1 MSTLYRSPPSITDAG
16 FPSGKIF
23 TMKLLFLCY
32 RFNSLSQ
39 RLYCE
44 LTERGHDVSVEL
56 DVHPELTI
64 EAAELYKPDLIIA
77 PFLKRKIPSEV
88 WKRYKTLIVHPGP
101 PGDRGPHAI
110 DWAILNKKSE
120 WGVSVIEA
128 SEEYDAGDIWSFRKF
143 QIRFA
148 RKSSI
153 YRNEVTEGAVECVLE
168 AIEKFEKGNFKPTPQ
183 GENYVWNKIEKEER
197 KVNWNEDTE
206 KILRKIYSSDSQPG
220 ALGIINGKE
229 YYLYNAFSEEELKG
243 KPGEIIAHRDE
254 AICIATGDGAV
265 WITHLREKR
274 KESIKLPALRVIPE
288 IAEITPEVPIKPW
301 EKVNFKTYRE
311 IEYTEEN
318 NVAYIYF
325 NFYNGAMS
333 TQQCEKLAEV
343 VRYAKKRPIKAI
355 VLMGQEDF
363 FSNGM
368 NLNTIE
374 NAESPADESWK
385 NINAMDDLCEEILNT
400 PDKLTVAGMQGNAG
414 AGGVFL
420 ALTCDLVFAREGV
433 VLNPH
438 YKNIGNL
445 YGSEFWTYTLPK
457 RVGWEKGKEI
467 MENRL
472 PISSKYAFEV
482 GLIDGVFGKTP
493 AEFRNILK
501 RKLKEFVNSAE
512 YERFIKEKIKERTS
526 PEWKETI
533 KKARER
539 ELERMKLNFYGFDTS
554 YHIARYYFVYR
565 KPHFRTPPYLAKH
578 RRKVKVD

>member
-1 MSTLYRSPPSITDAG
+1 M
-16 FPSGKIF
+16 KI
-23 TMKLLFLCY
+23 LFLCY

-44 LTERGHDVSVEL
+44 LTERGHEVSVEL
-56 DVHPELTI
+56 DVHPDLTV

-77 PFLKRKIPSEV
+77 PFLKRKIPAEV
-88 WKRYKTLIVHPGP
+88 WTKYKTLIIHPGP
-101 PGDRGPHAI
+101 PGDRGPNAI
-110 DWAILNKKSE
+110 DWAILNEKRE
-120 WGVSVIEA
+120 WGVSLIEA
-128 SEEYDAGDIWSFRKF
+128 SEEYDAGDLWAYRTFPIDFK
-143 QIRFA
+143 
-148 RKSSI
+148 RKSSV
-153 YRNEVTEGAVECVLE
+153 YRNEITEGAVECVLE
-168 AIEKFEKGNFKPTPQ
+168 ALEKLENGNFKPKPQ
-183 GENYVWNKIEKEER
+183 PDEYVWNKIEKEQRRINWETDTTQEILK
-197 KVNWNEDTE
+197 KV
-206 KILRKIYSSDSQPG
+206 YASDSQPG
-220 ALGIINGKE
+220 ARATLQGKE
-229 YYLYNAFSEEELKG
+229 YLLYNAYPEEELKG
-243 KPGEIIAHRDE
+243 KPGEIIAERDE
-254 AICIATGDGAV
+254 AICIGTVDGAV
-265 WITHLREKR
+265 WITHLRETDK
-274 KESIKLPALRVIPE
+274 KSIKLPAKRVLKNLNVKEEKIE
-288 IAEITPEVPIKPW
+288 PW
-301 EKVNFKTYRE
+301 EKVDFKTYRE
-311 IEYTEEN
+311 ILYEEEEGI
-318 NVAYIYF
+318 AYIYF

-333 TQQCEKLAEV
+333 TEQCERLRRV
-343 VRYAKKRPIKAI
+343 VKYAKKRPVKAI

-374 NAESPADESWK
+374 NAKSPADESWR
-385 NINAMDDLCEEILNT
+385 NINAMDDLCEEILRT
-400 PDKLTVAGMQGNAG
+400 PDKLTVAAMQGNAG

-472 PISSKYAFEV
+472 PISSKYAFGV

-493 AEFRNILK
+493 AEFRKILR

-512 YERFIKEKIKERTS
+512 YERFIKEKVKERTS
-526 PEWKETI
+526 PKWEETI
-533 KKARER
+533 KKAREH

-578 RRKVKVD
+578 RRRVRIS